1 MPEQLTSTT
10 TNTNNKL
17 PAMSYG
23 KEISSTRSQVR
34 MQVRTSTVEIMA
46 NSGLKYVH
54 AYRGEQGMEGDWEKS
69 KKYVRYIIH
78 CVHYMNVYMPPI
90 YMLKY
95 IHILSIHLYTTHT
108 IYIYPALY
116 YTIYP

>member
-1 MPEQLTSTT
+1 MPEQLTSTN
-10 TNTNNKL
+10 TNTYNKL

-23 KEISSTRSQVR
+23 KEITSTRSQVR

-69 KKYVRYIIH
+69 KKYVRYSIYRVSTV
-78 CVHYMNVYMPPI
+78 CMYVYVEV
-90 YMLKY
+90 LKL
-95 IHILSIHLYTTHT
+95 IFILSMYFKRICIISVYVFILSVQM
-108 IYIYPALY
+108 
-116 YTIYP
+116 